1 MAEKPLTAT
10 AQQPT
15 PASKA
20 PPPTSAPEPRDLA
33 TAPPIR
39 QRLVPIP
46 PPIPS
51 AYDAVAYAMGVPRER
66 LRVFV
71 ETYKAVYY
79 DPNEPGTKFCR
90 IRDITRGKVT
100 MGPNMQFH
108 VTHKFNFWP
117 RDPRQRDP
125 LEGAWYYFW
134 RYLLARPSLEVLF
147 ERSFAPKWISPDE
160 FMITDQ
166 WVPLRNVA
174 PVYCDMSALGVC
186 MTKYAT
192 LIWCHSGAVVSP
204 VVFLAVTPVDPAG
217 SGVKAARQRMGI
229 WWAVPLA
236 RCIPL
241 RMAVI
246 GWPNA
251 NSNQNPDEVLVLGE
265 DGFGQ
270 VLNMNYFL
278 QDTSDPAIYHARQA
292 FLADNPTTGSTA
304 IPLRAPDPEL
314 ARRMAQ
320 YTLTRYV
327 PEDQVPSEAVDDER
341 NDAEER
347 AQEEASGEESAAAPA
362 VLEAKGR
369 PIRASLEDLYP
380 N

>member
-1 MAEKPLTAT
+1 MSNT
-10 AQQPT
+10 QQPT
-15 PASKA
+15 PAASAPAPTAVPEPQALVVA
-20 PPPTSAPEPRDLA
+20 PPL
-33 TAPPIR
+33 R
-39 QRLVPIP
+39 QRLVPVP

-51 AYDAVAYAMGVPRER
+51 SYDALAYSLKVPRER
-66 LRVFV
+66 LQVFV
-71 ETYKAVYY
+71 DTYKAVYY
-79 DPNEPGTKFCR
+79 APNEPGTKFCR
-90 IRDITRGKVT
+90 MRDITRGKVT
-100 MGPNMQFH
+100 MGPNMQYH
-108 VTHKFNFWP
+108 VTHRFNFWP

-134 RYLLARPSLEVLF
+134 RYLIARPSLEVLF

-160 FMITDQ
+160 FMVTDQ

-192 LIWCHSGAVVSP
+192 LIWCHNGSNVSP

-229 WWAVPLA
+229 WWAVPMA

-241 RMAVI
+241 RMAVV

-278 QDTSDPAIYHARQA
+278 QDTSDPAVYHARQA
-292 FLADNPTTGSTA
+292 FLADNPTTGNTA

-327 PEDQVPSEAVDDER
+327 PEDQVPKETDAGDDTEP
-341 NDAEER
+341 DTTPSAP
-347 AQEEASGEESAAAPA
+347 AAAAEDTTTPE
-362 VLEAKGR
+362 VLEAKSR
-369 PIRASLEDLYP
+369 RVMPSLEELYP